1 MSIFFYPL
9 YLVESNRLPK
19 KGIQMPGSEHSYIR
33 ISSLLLSMGRLF
45 EEFHMLL
52 FNVLLHLDSLLTAE
66 KARHGGHIGQ
76 LAVE

>member
-45 EEFHMLL
+45 EEFLMLL
-52 FNVLLHLDSLLTAE
+52 FNVLLHLDSLTAE